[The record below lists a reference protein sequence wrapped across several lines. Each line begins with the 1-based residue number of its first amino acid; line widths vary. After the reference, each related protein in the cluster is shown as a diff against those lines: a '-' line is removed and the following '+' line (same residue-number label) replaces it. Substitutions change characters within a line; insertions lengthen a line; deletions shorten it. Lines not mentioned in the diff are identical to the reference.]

1 MKTRYLDPGLRK
13 YVCSDYYWT
22 TVFFFFLLYHSVNFN
37 FIKIK
42 ILDIKTKIKEAK
54 ITLLQKNI
62 GFVAG

>member
-22 TVFFFFLLYHSVNFN
+22 TVFFFLLYHSVNFN
-37 FIKIK
+37 LIKIK